1 MQKRVYRRLWQAH
14 HNKLHWVV
22 TLILIANLLG
32 VFNGVVG
39 TLVAQRVAH
48 GLGGAK
54 DTTAQIRAHFVRVD
68 PARARLVGG
77 GGNVDLSYLFG
88 PVLSQEQTNACS
100 SFSLTAILYA
110 LRIER
115 GETPA
120 TYFSP
125 WYHRFNLVGYSDTY
139 TTMDGAISAVY
150 APNGGMVYH
159 YRQEYR
165 GRPTPEEYLHADGKS
180 AYYQIFSTGG
190 AGTFNQIAYEVRT
203 GHPVWL
209 LSQVNDGM
217 EYLSSSNPYTDNSG
231 AGHGAH
237 FEVVVGVYGDWLKI
251 RNSWGSA
258 YGQGGYW
265 YLSRYGADTT
275 TLEAAVVSLG
285 ADVVWPRV
293 QPLPLPTSTPRPIA
307 PAPTAT
313 PRPAVRPTPTRVV
326 VAPVLPLYTLTATHA
341 LRAGPRA
348 GSALGRVL
356 RRGWQIRAT
365 GRQTPGWI
373 SGRTLDGKATGW
385 IARAWV
391 VRAH

>member
-1 MQKRVYRRLWQAH
+1 MFRTLVKRCHLPLLW
-14 HNKLHWVV
+14 
-22 TLILIANLLG
+22 LIVLALLIGNL
-32 VFNGVVG
+32 NGVVG
-39 TLVAQRVAH
+39 TLVVQRVAH

-54 DTTAQIRAHFVRVD
+54 DTTAQLRAHFVRVD

-77 GGNVDLSYLFG
+77 GGNVDLSYLMPPPQNQG
-88 PVLSQEQTNACS
+88 NSNACG
-100 SFSLTAILYA
+100 SFSLSEILYA
-110 LRIER
+110 LRIQR
-115 GETPA
+115 GETPS
-120 TYFSP
+120 TYFSA
-125 WYHRFNLVGYSDTY
+125 WYHRFNTVGNSDSY
-139 TTMDGAISAVY
+139 TNMAQNVAAVY

-159 YRQEYR
+159 WRQEYL
-165 GRPTPEEYLHADGKS
+165 GQPNQAEYTHADAKS
-180 AYYQIFSTGG
+180 AYYSVFSTGG
-190 AGTFNQIAYEVRT
+190 AGTFDQIAYEVET
-203 GHPVWL
+203 GHPVWI
-209 LSQVNDGM
+209 LSQIRDGM
-217 EYLSSSNPYTDNSG
+217 YYASSSNPYSDNQG
-231 AGHGAH
+231 ALHGAH
-237 FEVVVGVYGDWLKI
+237 FEVVTGVYGNWLKI
-251 RNSWGSA
+251 EGSWGA
-258 YGQGGYW
+258 NYGQGGYW

-285 ADVVWPRV
+285 PGVVWPRV
-293 QPLPLPTSTPRPIA
+293 QPLPLPASTPRPIA

-365 GRQTPGWI
+365 GRQTAGWI

-385 IARAWV
+385 IARMWV

>member
-1 MQKRVYRRLWQAH
+1 MIRSLVKRCHLPLLW
-14 HNKLHWVV
+14 
-22 TLILIANLLG
+22 LIVLALLIGNL
-32 VFNGVVG
+32 NGVLG
-39 TLVAQRVAH
+39 TLVVQRVAH
-48 GLGGAK
+48 GLGGRK

-77 GGNVDLSYLFG
+77 GGNVDLSYLMPPPQNQG
-88 PVLSQEQTNACS
+88 NSNACG
-100 SFSLTAILYA
+100 SFSLSEILYA
-110 LRIER
+110 LRIQRE
-115 GETPA
+115 ETPS

-125 WYHRFNLVGYSDTY
+125 WYHRFNTVGNSDSY
-139 TTMDGAISAVY
+139 TNMAQNVAAVY

-159 YRQEYR
+159 WRQEYP
-165 GRPTPEEYLHADGKS
+165 GQPNQAEYTHADAKS
-180 AYYQIFSTGG
+180 AYYSVFSTGG
-190 AGTFNQIAYEVRT
+190 AGTFDQIAYEVET
-203 GHPVWL
+203 GHPVWI
-209 LSQVNDGM
+209 LSQIRDGM
-217 EYLSSSNPYTDNSG
+217 YYASSSNPYSDNQG
-231 AGHGAH
+231 ALHGAH
-237 FEVVVGVYGDWLKI
+237 FEVVTGVYGNWLKI
-251 RNSWGSA
+251 EGSWGA
-258 YGQGGYW
+258 NYGQGGYW

-285 ADVVWPRV
+285 PGMVWPRV
-293 QPLPLPTSTPRPIA
+293 QPLPLPASTPRPIA

-313 PRPAVRPTPTRVV
+313 PRPTVRPTPTRVV

>member
-1 MQKRVYRRLWQAH
+1 MIRSLVKRCHLPLLW
-14 HNKLHWVV
+14 
-22 TLILIANLLG
+22 LIVLALLLG
-32 VFNGVVG
+32 NLNGVVG

-313 PRPAVRPTPTRVV
+313 PRPTVRPTPTRVV

>member
-1 MQKRVYRRLWQAH
+1 MIRSLVKRCHLPLLW
-14 HNKLHWVV
+14 
-22 TLILIANLLG
+22 LIVLALLLG
-32 VFNGVVG
+32 NLNGVLG

-307 PAPTAT
+307 PASRPTFAST
-313 PRPAVRPTPTRVV
+313 ARPTPVRST
-326 VAPVLPLYTLTATHA
+326 LYTELVAHA
-341 LRAGPRA
+341 LRAAPDGHASRGRVIRA
-348 GSALGRVL
+348 GWQVRALPAASTAAWLHG
-356 RRGWQIRAT
+356 A
-365 GRQTPGWI
+365 
-373 SGRTLDGKATGW
+373 TLDGRSTGYLL
-385 IARAWV
+385 RAWV
-391 VRAH
+391 RRAP

>member
-1 MQKRVYRRLWQAH
+1 MFRTLVKRCHLPLLW
-14 HNKLHWVV
+14 
-22 TLILIANLLG
+22 LIVLALLIGNL
-32 VFNGVVG
+32 NGVVG

-285 ADVVWPRV
+285 PGVVWPRV
-293 QPLPLPTSTPRPIA
+293 QPLPAPRPVTPASPPA
-307 PAPTAT
+307 PAPTARPTAT
-313 PRPAVRPTPTRVV
+313 PRPAPPAARLALYRV
-326 VAPVLPLYTLTATHA
+326 LSDHA
-341 LRAGPRA
+341 LRTGPRLDA
-348 GSALGRVL
+348 PYGRVV
-356 RRGWQIRAT
+356 RRGWELRGT
-365 GRQTPGWI
+365 GRAAGALVEA
-373 SGRTLDGKATGW
+373 RTLDGRSVGW
-385 IARAWV
+385 VALSWV
-391 VRAH
+391 HRER